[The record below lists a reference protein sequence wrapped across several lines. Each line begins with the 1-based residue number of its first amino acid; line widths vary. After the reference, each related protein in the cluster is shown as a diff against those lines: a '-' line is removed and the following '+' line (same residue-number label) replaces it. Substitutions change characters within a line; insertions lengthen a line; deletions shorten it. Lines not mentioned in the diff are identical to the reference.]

1 MSRTTASTLPVDFTE
16 TLELLSALISA
27 VQAREIEPT
36 DPDGLRAIT
45 EALQSKPH
53 LSNLPA
59 MLLKTYNEIA
69 SALDGIRLTREMIQT
84 SALDGLQHSTLRLT
98 EVSSTTES
106 AAMELLNGLDRS
118 LGMLDEMEQS
128 DAASLERLGAL
139 RAQINELFAHLQFQD
154 ITSQQLQGV
163 MQMLTEVEG
172 RVSRVADLFDQ
183 ALSGGVLRPGAF
195 EGMAK
200 QGSTKLA
207 FNPDATV
214 KDAEARQAVIDATF
228 SASTA
233 H

>member
-1 MSRTTASTLPVDFTE
+1 MSQTTVSVLPIDFTE
-16 TLELLSALISA
+16 TLELLSTLISA
-27 VQAREIEPT
+27 VQDRKIEASDT
-36 DPDGLRAIT
+36 DSLRIVT
-45 EALQSKPH
+45 EALRSKPH

-84 SALDGLQHSTLRLT
+84 NALDGLQHSTSRLT

-118 LGMLDEMEQS
+118 LGMLDELEQS
-128 DAASLERLGAL
+128 DAASLERFGAL

-163 MQMLTEVEG
+163 MQMLTDVES
-172 RVSRVADLFDQ
+172 RVTRVADLFDQ
-183 ALSGGVLRPGAF
+183 ALSGGVLQPGAF
-195 EGMAK
+195 ANAAR
-200 QGSTKLA
+200 QDTTKLA

-214 KDAEARQAVIDATF
+214 RDAEARQAAIDATF
-228 SASTA
+228 SASAT